1 MSEDTDKGLWLRHKS
16 KIGSTVSIH
25 IQTPNKVFKSPVEGT
40 RPYVDV
46 FEGPMQEAL
55 DLLDKEE
62 DVLIYTG
69 TLKKDK
75 DPLVEAHIKL
85 NEKTED

>member
-1 MSEDTDKGLWLRHKS
+1 M
-16 KIGSTVSIH
+16 
-25 IQTPNKVFKSPVEGT
+25 
-40 RPYVDV
+40 DV